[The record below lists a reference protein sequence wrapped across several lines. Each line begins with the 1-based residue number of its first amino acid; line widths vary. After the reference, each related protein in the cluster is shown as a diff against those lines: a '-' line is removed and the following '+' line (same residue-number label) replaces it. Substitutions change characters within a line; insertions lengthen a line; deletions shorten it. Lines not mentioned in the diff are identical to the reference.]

1 MIENLENRCLLSATL
16 SAGVLTVNGTTG
28 RDNIHVDANRTTLK
42 VAVNHT
48 KASFKLADVKSL
60 VVNGLA
66 GNDTIDLGHGVIG
79 ATVNGGDGND
89 RIIGTDKADSIT
101 GGAGNDWIF
110 ARGGN
115 DVVNGGDGN
124 DVLLGGAG
132 NDTIHGDAGNDLID
146 GSTGDDSIFGDAGDD
161 WLSGG
166 PGKDKID
173 GGAGTDAAHKSKD
186 DVLTAVEKVWR

>member
-16 SAGVLTVNGTTG
+16 SAGVLTVTGTTG
-28 RDNIHVDANRTTLK
+28 WDNIHVDATRTSLK
-42 VAVNHT
+42 VNVNHT

-66 GNDTIDLGHGVIG
+66 GNDIIDLGHNLIG
-79 ATVNGGDGND
+79 ATVDGGL
-89 RIIGTDKADSIT
+89 GTDKADSIT

-115 DVVNGGDGN
+115 DVVNGGDGK
-124 DVLLGGAG
+124 DVLIGGAG
-132 NDTIHGDAGNDLID
+132 NDILHGDAGNDLIE
-146 GSTGDDSIFGDAGDD
+146 GSTGDDQIFGDAGDD
-161 WLSGG
+161 RLDGG

-173 GGAGTDAAHKSKD
+173 GGAGTDRAHKSKD
-186 DVLTAVEKVWR
+186 DVLTAVEKV